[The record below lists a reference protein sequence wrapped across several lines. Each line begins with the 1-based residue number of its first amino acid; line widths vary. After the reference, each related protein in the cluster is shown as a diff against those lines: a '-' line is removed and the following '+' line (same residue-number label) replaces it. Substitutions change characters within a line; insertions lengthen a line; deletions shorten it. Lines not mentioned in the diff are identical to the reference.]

1 MSNEEF
7 KQYMALSKKLE
18 DHINAVN
25 SRADWFKSNFYK
37 MIREKHKGNAE

>member
-1 MSNEEF
+1 MSNKEF

-25 SRADWFKSNFYK
+25 SRADWFRSNFYK
-37 MIREKHKGNAE
+37 MIKEKHRDVAK